1 MKWSEGGQ
9 EGRGNVP
16 LRLSVPSPLAHSP
29 GGLLQLPPPLT
40 CVPDPTPPQHC
51 SPGSGQLSAQ
61 PAQRSAAQ
69 QAPCRPR
76 RGGTDRTG

>member
-29 GGLLQLPPPLT
+29 GGLLQLPPTHTHLCPR
-40 CVPDPTPPQHC
+40 PHS
-51 SPGSGQLSAQ
+51 SPALQPRQRTAQRPASA
-61 PAQRSAAQ
+61 AQRSPA
-69 QAPCRPR
+69 
-76 RGGTDRTG
+76 GTVPSEAGRH